1 MEMINPPTKAGAAKL
16 ARREMAISIYGLPWG
31 VGVVAVAR
39 VAAKASC
46 SKPS

>member
-16 ARREMAISIYGLPWG
+16 ARREKAIYGLPWG